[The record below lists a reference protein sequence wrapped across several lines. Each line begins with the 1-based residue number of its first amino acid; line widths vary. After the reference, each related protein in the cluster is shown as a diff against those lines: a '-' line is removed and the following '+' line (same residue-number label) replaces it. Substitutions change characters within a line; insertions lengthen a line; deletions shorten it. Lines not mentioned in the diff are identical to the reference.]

1 MHPALHTYD
10 NSVEGTRL
18 KIGSNDKDWSQLSSL
33 SELINK
39 KVNRIYYS

>member
-1 MHPALHTYD
+1 MHPALYTYD
-10 NSVEGTRL
+10 NNVEGTWL
-18 KIGSNDKDWSQLSSL
+18 KIGSNDKDCLLLSSL